1 MNEQLLLSK
10 AFWSIDEFNQAT
22 INLWELKSRIDESL
36 NKDFE
41 SPTERITKVDLN
53 TYIDSIIVFIESL
66 PKFIG
71 LFDTFNSP
79 VYRGIDLGKSYEF
92 FKQIFYTYCYIIIFG
107 KEFKIIIGQELLH
120 RISLDK
126 YLSEYINAYKLG
138 TTNYS
143 MLFFFNTNS
152 YDNSLLYK
160 KTGLSYN
167 IYIPLLTIYN
177 EKIGYHQTYTQYSD
191 FDQFSDFYIDNYKN
205 FDEYLSP
212 LYNSEKIA
220 NLITQYEQK
229 QKIYNEKTE
238 TEKKI
243 KEIQDEIVNL
253 EKINDNISIIVNK
266 LEKEI
271 SKHISKF
278 FGRKKAQIKIEE
290 LEKKV
295 DIKLSTKEENYNKID
310 SLNNELSK
318 LNEKLFQ
325 QNDINKPSIDYD
337 KYMLVQLQNFF
348 YKNIELFDYEWSE

>member
-143 MLFFFNTNS
+143 MLFFLIQILMITPC
-152 YDNSLLYK
+152 YIK
-160 KTGLSYN
+160 KQAYAI
-167 IYIPLLTIYN
+167 IYISHFLQSTMKRSGIIRLIPNILILI
-177 EKIGYHQTYTQYSD
+177 
-191 FDQFSDFYIDNYKN
+191 N
-205 FDEYLSP
+205 F
-212 LYNSEKIA
+212 
-220 NLITQYEQK
+220 LIF
-229 QKIYNEKTE
+229 I
-238 TEKKI
+238 
-243 KEIQDEIVNL
+243 L
-253 EKINDNISIIVNK
+253 II
-266 LEKEI
+266 
-271 SKHISKF
+271 
-278 FGRKKAQIKIEE
+278 IKI
-290 LEKKV
+290 LMNTYPHYIILKK
-295 DIKLSTKEENYNKID
+295 
-310 SLNNELSK
+310 
-318 LNEKLFQ
+318 
-325 QNDINKPSIDYD
+325 
-337 KYMLVQLQNFF
+337 
-348 YKNIELFDYEWSE
+348 

>member
-10 AFWSIDEFNQAT
+10 VFWSIDEFNQAA

-71 LFDTFNSP
+71 LFNTFNSP

-167 IYIPLLTIYN
+167 IYPTSYN
-177 EKIGYHQTYTQYSD
+177 
-191 FDQFSDFYIDNYKN
+191 
-205 FDEYLSP
+205 
-212 LYNSEKIA
+212 
-220 NLITQYEQK
+220 
-229 QKIYNEKTE
+229 
-238 TEKKI
+238 
-243 KEIQDEIVNL
+243 
-253 EKINDNISIIVNK
+253 
-266 LEKEI
+266 
-271 SKHISKF
+271 
-278 FGRKKAQIKIEE
+278 
-290 LEKKV
+290 
-295 DIKLSTKEENYNKID
+295 
-310 SLNNELSK
+310 
-318 LNEKLFQ
+318 
-325 QNDINKPSIDYD
+325 
-337 KYMLVQLQNFF
+337 LQ
-348 YKNIELFDYEWSE
+348 